1 MNSNHCSSL
10 EVRGEPLCW
19 ACSSG
24 QRLDETGSGRGI
36 DSTQKSITILDKC
49 PRANEHWWKPDILSV
64 LCYKTGKQRNSLFPG
79 ALQIVE
85 VSNSRKRK
93 TQENKPQCPCKAKE
107 SGKKTSPRTDGGK
120 ESATNW
126 KRKENRA
133 AEHERAKWTSISAIL
148 RLQGIPLR
156 KSRSE
161 KQHPEKQEE
170 ISLLVAFFPGVEIFL
185 RNCPQR
191 DLPLQL
197 IAYN

>member
-85 VSNSRKRK
+85 VSNSRKHLSHQPRPRSKMGRKKVQLCYSEAARDPIKKITFRK
-93 TQENKPQCPCKAKE
+93 TASRETRRN
-107 SGKKTSPRTDGGK
+107 
-120 ESATNW
+120 
-126 KRKENRA
+126 
-133 AEHERAKWTSISAIL
+133 IL
-148 RLQGIPLR
+148 ACGLL
-156 KSRSE
+156 SRC
-161 KQHPEKQEE
+161 
-170 ISLLVAFFPGVEIFL
+170 
-185 RNCPQR
+185 RN
-191 DLPLQL
+191 LP
-197 IAYN
+197 

>member
-24 QRLDETGSGRGI
+24 QRLDAKEFTLPRGPADCRSVQLQKTSVPPAQATEQNGQEESTGGRHKR
-36 DSTQKSITILDKC
+36 TNHNAHARQRKVEKKQAQEQMEEKNQQL
-49 PRANEHWWKPDILSV
+49 
-64 LCYKTGKQRNSLFPG
+64 TGK
-79 ALQIVE
+79 
-85 VSNSRKRK
+85 
-93 TQENKPQCPCKAKE
+93 
-107 SGKKTSPRTDGGK
+107 GKKTEQQNMKEQSGLQCNYVFSPGK
-120 ESATNW
+120 NS
-126 KRKENRA
+126 NRG
-133 AEHERAKWTSISAIL
+133 SAIL